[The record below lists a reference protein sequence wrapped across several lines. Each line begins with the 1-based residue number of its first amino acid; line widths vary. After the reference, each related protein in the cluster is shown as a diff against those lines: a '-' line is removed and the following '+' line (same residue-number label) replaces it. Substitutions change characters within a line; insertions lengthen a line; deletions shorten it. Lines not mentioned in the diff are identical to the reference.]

1 MSESDNNGLG
11 GYRYYVLS
19 IIFLLPILPSALAFV
34 NPEAAYV
41 FQVLSCQLPSLP
53 IWYRLGLAL
62 IPRYLIGCII
72 GGLATAVYLHVWIK
86 FKSFTTTNESN
97 QLLSGASFGESYT
110 NRTREAKNSTVVLSN
125 AAPPVQIEVNT
136 LPLMPTRERAAYT
149 LAATRQAVQRQ
160 LRLIFIYPIVYLV
173 IWIPPLCFSIMQYTD
188 KDVQHSSIALPFIAT
203 LCATFI
209 GLIDCSIFLWREKP
223 WRFSLKDRRIISSED
238 PFSL

>member
-1 MSESDNNGLG
+1 
-11 GYRYYVLS
+11 
-19 IIFLLPILPSALAFV
+19 LAFV

-62 IPRYLIGCII
+62 IPRYIIGCII
-72 GGLATAVYLHVWIK
+72 AGLATAVYLHVWIK
-86 FKSFTTTNESN
+86 FKSFTTTYDSN
-97 QLLSGASFGESYT
+97 QLLSRASFGENYT
-110 NRTREAKNSTVVLSN
+110 NRTGEAKNSTVVLSN
-125 AAPPVQIEVNT
+125 AAQSVEVEVNA
-136 LPLMPTRERAAYT
+136 LSLMSTRERAAYT
-149 LAATRQAVQRQ
+149 VAGTRQALQKQ

-188 KDVQHSSIALPFIAT
+188 KDAHNSTIALPFIAT

-223 WRFSLKDRRIISSED
+223 WRFSLKDGRIVSSED
-238 PFSL
+238 PVNL